1 MGKLRVGVVG
11 CGNIS
16 AIYLKN
22 CAKVFRNLEIV
33 ALADL
38 VPERA
43 VAAAAEYGIARAS
56 GVDELLAAGDVEAV
70 LNLTVPRAHYEVSR
84 AILEAGKHAYCEKPL
99 AVDFASGGKLVELA
113 GARGLRI
120 GSAPDTFLG
129 AGLQTCRKLIDD
141 GWIGEVV
148 GASAFML
155 CGGHESW
162 HPDPAFYYKPGGGP
176 MFDMG
181 PYYLHAL
188 ISLIGPVVSLSGRAG
203 AAWKRRTIT
212 SEPRYGE
219 IIEVEVPTNVS
230 AILDFAGGA
239 QGTITTSFDVRG
251 GTSHAP
257 IEIYGSE
264 GTLLAPDPNAFG
276 GPVRLRRRGQADF
289 AELPLAFG
297 RAENSR
303 GLGLSDMADA
313 IEKGR
318 PARAAGELALH
329 ALEIMEGI
337 QVSSDS
343 GARYAMR
350 TSCRRPE
357 PMPLGE
363 PARFPDRPS

>member
-1 MGKLRVGVVG
+1 MKKLRVGVVG

-16 AIYLKN
+16 SIYLKN
-22 CAKVFRNLEIV
+22 CTKVFRNLQIV

-38 VPERA
+38 APERA
-43 VAAAAEYGIARAS
+43 SAKAAEFGIERS
-56 GVDELLAAGDVEAV
+56 SSVEELLAAKDLDAV
-70 LNLTVPRAHYEVSR
+70 LNLTIPLAHYEV
-84 AILEAGKHAYCEKPL
+84 AKAALDAGKHVYGEKPL
-99 AVDFASGGKLVELA
+99 AVDFEAGRKLAELA
-113 GARGLRI
+113 DTKGLLI

-162 HPDPAFYYKPGGGP
+162 HPDPAFYYKRGGGP

-188 ISLIGPVVSLSGRAG
+188 ISLVGPVASLSGRATS
-203 AAWKRRTIT
+203 AWERRTIT
-212 SEPRYGE
+212 SEPRFGE
-219 IIEVEVPTNVS
+219 VIEVEVPTNVS

-251 GTSHAP
+251 GSSHAP

-264 GTLLAPDPNAFG
+264 GTLLVPDPNTFG
-276 GPVRLRRRGQADF
+276 GTVRIRRRGQPDF
-289 AELPLAFG
+289 AEIPLAFG
-297 RAENSR
+297 YAENSR
-303 GLGLSDMADA
+303 GLGLSDMAGA
-313 IEKGR
+313 IEEGR
-318 PARAAGELALH
+318 PARASGELALH

-337 QVSSDS
+337 HRSSDS
-343 GARYAMR
+343 GNKYVMR
-350 TSCRRPE
+350 TSCSRPE
-357 PMPLGE
+357 PMPL
-363 PARFPDRPS
+363 AR